1 MLKDLK
7 NSAYFILVFVTLNSV
22 IISNSYRESNYE
34 VIKEICEP
42 ESIYCSDKN
51 MCLKA
56 DCIRDYLT
64 LQENNQNCPPL
75 TNYCYETDECLPNC
89 PKLTATQENKNVL
102 TVSLIVFL
110 NLFKNK
116 IIKNFL
122 TKCLNN

>member
-1 MLKDLK
+1 
-7 NSAYFILVFVTLNSV
+7 V

-42 ESIYCSDKN
+42 EYIYCSDKN
-51 MCLKA
+51 MCLKV

-64 LQENNQNCPPL
+64 FQENNQNCPPL

-89 PKLTATQENKNVL
+89 PKLRTTQENKNVL

-110 NLFKNK
+110 KLFKNK